1 MRSATI
7 SRFALLASSL
17 LVKEALALPIRV
29 SVRDLY
35 VETDNVVVTEE
46 VSVFEETDGSYE
58 TEAPN
63 AIGTSTIPG
72 SASLVP
78 QTTPSAAATT
88 SIAAATSTSIPI
100 YVPSTQSVSS
110 ATSSSSTS
118 AVVAQEAAPV
128 SIVTPTTTSTPKVA
142 VPTTTSTTPIPV
154 AATTTAAPVVVPTT
168 SSVAPVATTSASSS
182 TSSSNKRG
190 LAYNDASILS
200 GFVSGSSKVSWA
212 YNWGSTTSTIA
223 SGLEYIPMLW
233 GLLSADTSNWSSA
246 ATKAIASGS
255 TALLAFNE
263 PDLAAQANLGY
274 ADAAAGYLT
283 YMEPFAGKAKLV
295 APAVTNGGSPMGLT
309 WLGNFIEACSTCTID
324 AIALH
329 WYNGGTADDFKTYIT
344 TAYAAGGNRPIWVT
358 EFQASGTDADQQ
370 TFLQDVMAWMDDS
383 TMVERYAYFMASDGI
398 LLSSGSTLSALGSTF
413 ASA

>member
-1 MRSATI
+1 
-7 SRFALLASSL
+7 
-17 LVKEALALPIRV
+17 
-29 SVRDLY
+29 
-35 VETDNVVVTEE
+35 
-46 VSVFEETDGSYE
+46 
-58 TEAPN
+58 
-63 AIGTSTIPG
+63 
-72 SASLVP
+72 
-78 QTTPSAAATT
+78 
-88 SIAAATSTSIPI
+88 
-100 YVPSTQSVSS
+100 
-110 ATSSSSTS
+110 
-118 AVVAQEAAPV
+118 
-128 SIVTPTTTSTPKVA
+128 
-142 VPTTTSTTPIPV
+142 
-154 AATTTAAPVVVPTT
+154 
-168 SSVAPVATTSASSS
+168 
-182 TSSSNKRG
+182 
-190 LAYNDASILS
+190 
-200 GFVSGSSKVSWA
+200 
-212 YNWGSTTSTIA
+212 
-223 SGLEYIPMLW
+223 MLW